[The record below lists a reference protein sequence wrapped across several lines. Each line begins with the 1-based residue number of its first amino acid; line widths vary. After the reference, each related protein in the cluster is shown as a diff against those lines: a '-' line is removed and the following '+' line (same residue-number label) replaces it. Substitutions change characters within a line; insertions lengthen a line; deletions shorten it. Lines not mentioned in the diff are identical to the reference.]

1 MDSLNN
7 WITASFQLALMFYV
21 VKVLMGVKYNI
32 RDYIFMIGII
42 IPSNIVYTFIGT
54 DTLILVIILSII
66 FFYRKMKFF
75 SILAIFGSNIILYS
89 CNFITVLLITFSEKF
104 SDKIEYKFIIYIV
117 SFVGFGI
124 LLSYATKFL
133 INLIKKSYLYSNKLY
148 ISTISIFLVITFFIL
163 FIFTRNEDLDFQ
175 TFRLYTYLYVGIVL
189 IILII
194 LIIIS
199 YTVLREMKYKRNLEE
214 IETYY
219 EYTLR
224 IESINNEMRKFRHDY
239 VNILS
244 TLSEFIHEDDM
255 PGLKRYFNEQIVP
268 LKDNMKTRSIK
279 LNGIEKLKV
288 REIKGLITTKILQAQ
303 EKKIPISI
311 EVPDEIDK
319 IDMNTIELSRIT
331 GIIIDNA
338 IEASEALEDPLIRIA
353 FIDNEESVTFIVM
366 NKCSDNTP
374 KIHEL
379 FEEGFSTKGDN
390 RGLGLSTLKEL
401 TDENENVLLD
411 TVIENGYFVQKVEII
426 NTKNEA

>member
-42 IPSNIVYTFIGT
+42 IPSNIVYTFIGN

-75 SILAIFGSNIILYS
+75 SILAIFGSNIILYL

-219 EYTLR
+219 EYNLR